1 MLKAISGG
9 AAAAVLPRLA
19 TAAEGDQAAEKLPPV
34 RTITHGPKH
43 HWFGYYDKLEF
54 DPTDR
59 YVLGMEV
66 DFQHRSPKPDDVIRV
81 GMIDLADGDRWIELG
96 TSTAWCWQQGCM
108 LQWRPGCQSEIL
120 WNDRQDGRYVCHILD
135 VKTGKK
141 RTIGH
146 PIYAV
151 SPDGQWAIAPDFRRL
166 ADTRPGYGYNGI
178 PDPNRDVPAPTDAGL
193 FRIDLNTGEQKL
205 LLSFADIARIPY
217 PHRDLSGAKHWFN
230 HLLVNTD
237 GSRFT
242 FLHRWMFPGEKWR
255 ETRMITANPDGS
267 EVRVLQDS
275 GLMSHFIWRDPQHIL
290 GYSKATR
297 DGKAG
302 FFVYRDTP
310 EPAVE
315 EIRGMES
322 CDGHCTYLPGN
333 EWILCD
339 TYPDKNRNQN
349 VYLCHVATG
358 RRVWLGHFLLP
369 KEYTG
374 EWRCDTHPRLSRNG
388 RTVAIDTPHG
398 DEGRQLHLID
408 IGGIV

>member
-1 MLKAISGG
+1 
-9 AAAAVLPRLA
+9 
-19 TAAEGDQAAEKLPPV
+19 
-34 RTITHGPKH
+34 
-43 HWFGYYDKLEF
+43 
-54 DPTDR
+54 
-59 YVLGMEV
+59 
-66 DFQHRSPKPDDVIRV
+66 
-81 GMIDLADGDRWIELG
+81 
-96 TSTAWCWQQGCM
+96 
-108 LQWRPGCQSEIL
+108 
-120 WNDRQDGRYVCHILD
+120 VCHILD